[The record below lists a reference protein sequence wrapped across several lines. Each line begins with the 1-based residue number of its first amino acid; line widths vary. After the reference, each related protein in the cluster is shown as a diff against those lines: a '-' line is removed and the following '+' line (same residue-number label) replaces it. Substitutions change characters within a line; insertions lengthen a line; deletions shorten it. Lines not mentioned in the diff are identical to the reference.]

1 MIRALVI
8 GLAVI
13 TCTAAQSQNLETDT
27 MRDWTV
33 VRGTSGQGCFA
44 TMSVGLK
51 APSSGLATVS
61 LFKRAADDGAPA
73 VMTIQVPL
81 GASLPDGIA
90 YTHSSS
96 GEAIGLAWQY
106 CTPETCVASGG
117 VSEAELNK
125 LRAGRRVFLGFVP
138 LPGSAP
144 LITPVSLL
152 GITRAWNAVQDC
164 S

>member
-51 APSSGLATVS
+51 
-61 LFKRAADDGAPA
+61 
-73 VMTIQVPL
+73 
-81 GASLPDGIA
+81 
-90 YTHSSS
+90 
-96 GEAIGLAWQY
+96 AWQY